1 MSCFDQHFAYVTR
14 FSLLPAKPVFVLV
27 EYLTS
32 LHEIY
37 PVRHEFAGYPAAMT
51 LADRVHS
58 DHDIA
63 PLEASKSYPD
73 SKRKSYTFQVKRETY
88 KILNAF

>member
-1 MSCFDQHFAYVTR
+1 MSHVSPCFQQNQF
-14 FSLLPAKPVFVLV
+14 FVLV

-37 PVRHEFAGYPAAMT
+37 PVKHELAGFPAAMT

-73 SKRKSYTFQVKRETY
+73 SIDKVLHFSGRPETY
-88 KILNAF
+88 KTLSAF

>member
-1 MSCFDQHFAYVTR
+1 MSHVSPCFQQNQF
-14 FSLLPAKPVFVLV
+14 FVLV

-37 PVRHEFAGYPAAMT
+37 PVKHEFAGYPAAMT

-63 PLEASKSYPD
+63 PLEASKSYPTQ
-73 SKRKSYTFQVKRETY
+73 SIKSCTFQARPET
-88 KILNAF
+88 

>member
-1 MSCFDQHFAYVTR
+1 MSCFNQRFAYVTP
-14 FSLLPAKPVFVLV
+14 FSLLPAKPVFVV

-37 PVRHEFAGYPAAMT
+37 PVRREFAGYPAAMT

-73 SKRKSYTFQVKRETY
+73 SIEKVLHFSGKARDIQDFE
-88 KILNAF
+88 FF

>member
-1 MSCFDQHFAYVTR
+1 MSLQDIRLQ
-14 FSLLPAKPVFVLV
+14 
-27 EYLTS
+27 
-32 LHEIY
+32 
-37 PVRHEFAGYPAAMT
+37 MT

-73 SKRKSYTFQVKRETY
+73 SIEKVLHFSGKARDIQDFER
-88 KILNAF
+88 F